1 MFSASGFFIQVMAW
15 TLEPQQVINMNKNVT
30 KVSLA
35 AAIAAVSFGMSQA
48 QAADFNFTFAHVLIE
63 ETPNGQA
70 ALRFK
75 EEVEEKSDGR
85 ISIELPAAQVGGDV
99 EIIEQI
105 QMGLVDIGIPPTATL
120 GNFEPRM
127 QILDLPFL
135 IPDYDTMV
143 ETLDGEVGREILDT
157 LDDDNMYGVN
167 FWGAGFRHI
176 TNNVRPIETPEDL
189 AAIRMRT
196 MQAPIIIS
204 TYENLGANAT
214 AMAFTEVYN
223 GLQQG
228 VVEGQENPLANIYTM
243 RFYEVQDYLSLTSHA
258 YHAYAAVINNDSWNS
273 LPDDLKEVMIEAF
286 DNGRDASRQLT
297 LEDEEKIME
306 DIKDEIA
313 INEITDEA
321 RAAFVEA
328 SMPVHAEYE
337 NIVTTELLHK
347 VYDAVGIE
355 Y

>member
-1 MFSASGFFIQVMAW
+1 MNNKFSKVTLVASI
-15 TLEPQQVINMNKNVT
+15 
-30 KVSLA
+30 A
-35 AAIAAVSFGMSQA
+35 AASFGMSQA

-75 EEVEEKSDGR
+75 EEVEEKSNGR
-85 ISIELPAAQVGGDV
+85 ISIEVLPAAQVGGDV

-135 IPDYDTMV
+135 LPDYDSMV
-143 ETLDGEVGREILDT
+143 KVLDGDVGREILDT
-157 LDDDNMYGVN
+157 LDDDNMHGVN

-189 AAIRMRT
+189 EDIRMRT

-228 VVEGQENPLANIYTM
+228 VVEGQENPLANIDTM
-243 RFYEVQDYLSLTSHA
+243 RFYEVQDYLSLTNHA
-258 YHAYAAVINNDSWNS
+258 YHAYAAVMNQDSWDS
-273 LPDDLKEVMIEAF
+273 LPEDLQKVMTEAF
-286 DNGRDASRQLT
+286 NNGRDTSRELT
-297 LEDEEKIME
+297 RKDEERILE
-306 DIKDEIA
+306 EIKDEIA

-321 RAAFVEA
+321 RAAFIEA
-328 SMPVHAEYE
+328 SMPVHEEYKD
-337 NIVTTELLHK
+337 IVTPELLHK
-347 VYDAVGIE
+347 VYDEVGIE

>member
-1 MFSASGFFIQVMAW
+1 M
-15 TLEPQQVINMNKNVT
+15 INKLT
-30 KVSLA
+30 TVSLSA
-35 AAIAAVSFGMSQA
+35 AMAVASFGIAQA
-48 QAADFNFTFAHVLIE
+48 QAAEYNFTFAHVLIE

-70 ALRFK
+70 ALSFK
-75 EEVEEKSDGR
+75 EEVEEKSGGR
-85 ISIELPAAQVGGDV
+85 ISIEVLPAAQVGGDV

-135 IPDYDTMV
+135 LPDQDAMV
-143 ETLDGEVGREILDT
+143 RVLDGEAGREILNT
-157 LDDDNMYGVN
+157 LEDDNMHGIN

-176 TNNVRPIETPEDL
+176 TNNIRPVETPEDL
-189 AAIRMRT
+189 AEVRMRT

-204 TYENLGANAT
+204 TYENLDANAT

-243 RFYEVQDYLSLTSHA
+243 RFYEVQDYLSLTNHA
-258 YHAYAAVINNDSWNS
+258 YHAYAAVMNKNAWES
-273 LPDDLKEVMIEAF
+273 LPEDLQHVMIEAF
-286 DNGRDASRQLT
+286 DNGRDLSRELT
-297 LEDEEKIME
+297 RQDEGRILSEIE
-306 DIKDEIA
+306 SEIA
-313 INEITDEA
+313 INELSDEA
-321 RAAFVEA
+321 RTAFIEA
-328 SMPVHAEYE
+328 SMPVHEEYKE
-337 NIVTTELLHK
+337 IVTPELLHK
-347 VYDAVGIE
+347 VYDEVGIE

>member
-1 MFSASGFFIQVMAW
+1 
-15 TLEPQQVINMNKNVT
+15 MNNKLT

-35 AAIAAVSFGMSQA
+35 AAIAAVSLGISQA

-63 ETPNGQA
+63 DTPNGQA

-85 ISIELPAAQVGGDV
+85 ISIEVLPAAQVGGDV

-135 IPDYDTMV
+135 LPNHDTMV
-143 ETLDGEVGREILDT
+143 EVLDGDVGREILDT
-157 LDDDNMYGVN
+157 LNDDNMYGVN

-176 TNNVRPIETPEDL
+176 TNNVRPIESPEDL
-189 AAIRMRT
+189 EGIRMRT

-204 TYENLGANAT
+204 TYEELGANAT

-273 LPDDLKEVMIEAF
+273 LPEDLQEVMIEAF
-286 DNGRDASRQLT
+286 DNGRQASRELT
-297 LEDEEKIME
+297 LQDEEHILQE
-306 DIKDEIA
+306 IEDEIA

-321 RAAFVEA
+321 REDFIEA
-328 SMPVHAEYE
+328 SMPVHEEYKD
-337 NIVTTELLHK
+337 IVTAELLHK
-347 VYDAVGIE
+347 VYDIVGIE

>member
-1 MFSASGFFIQVMAW
+1 
-15 TLEPQQVINMNKNVT
+15 MNNKLT

-35 AAIAAVSFGMSQA
+35 AAIAAVSFGISQA

-75 EEVEEKSDGR
+75 EEVEEKSNGR
-85 ISIELPAAQVGGDV
+85 ISIEVLPAAQVGGDV

-135 IPDYDTMV
+135 LPDYDTMV
-143 ETLDGEVGREILDT
+143 EVLDGDVGREILDT
-157 LDDDNMYGVN
+157 LSDDNMYGVN

-189 AAIRMRT
+189 AEVRMRT

-243 RFYEVQDYLSLTSHA
+243 RFYEVQDYLSLTNHA
-258 YHAYAAVINNDSWNS
+258 YHAYAAVMNQNAWDS
-273 LPDDLKEVMIEAF
+273 LPEDLQQVMVEAF
-286 DNGRDASRQLT
+286 DNGRDASRELT
-297 LEDEEKIME
+297 LQDEGRILEEIE
-306 DIKDEIA
+306 GEIA

-321 RAAFVEA
+321 RAAFIEA
-328 SMPVHAEYE
+328 SMPVHEEYKD
-337 NIVTTELLHK
+337 IVTPELLHK
-347 VYDAVGIE
+347 VYDEVGIE

>member
-1 MFSASGFFIQVMAW
+1 MSPKM
-15 TLEPQQVINMNKNVT
+15 T
-30 KVSLA
+30 KLSLA
-35 AAIAAVSFGMSQA
+35 TAIAAVTFGMTQA
-48 QAADFNFTFAHVLIE
+48 QAADYNFTFAHVLIE
-63 ETPNGQA
+63 DTPNAQA

-75 EEVEEKSDGR
+75 EEVEEKSEGR
-85 ISIELPAAQVGGDV
+85 IKIEVLPAAQVGGDV

-135 IPDYDTMV
+135 LSDYDTMTKV
-143 ETLDGEVGREILDT
+143 LDGEVGREILGT
-157 LDDDNMYGVN
+157 LEDDNMHAFN
-167 FWGAGFRHI
+167 FWGAGFRHM
-176 TNNVRPIETPEDL
+176 TNNVRPIEKPDDL
-189 AAIRMRT
+189 EGIRMRT

-204 TYENLGANAT
+204 TYENFGANAT

-243 RFYEVQDYLSLTSHA
+243 RFHEVQDYLSLTNHA
-258 YHAYAAVINNDSWNS
+258 YHAYAAVMNKQSWES
-273 LPDDLKEVMIEAF
+273 LPEDLQGIMVEAF
-286 DNGRDASRQLT
+286 DNGRDTSRELT
-297 LEDEEKIME
+297 RQDENKILEKIKD
-306 DIKDEIA
+306 DIK

-328 SMPVHAEYE
+328 SIPVYQEYE
-337 NIVTTELLHK
+337 DIVTPELLK
-347 VYDAVGIE
+347 KTTAAAGIE

>member
-1 MFSASGFFIQVMAW
+1 
-15 TLEPQQVINMNKNVT
+15 MNNKLT

-35 AAIAAVSFGMSQA
+35 AAIAAVSFGFSQA

-85 ISIELPAAQVGGDV
+85 ISIEVLPAAQVGGDV

-135 IPDYDTMV
+135 LPDYDTMV
-143 ETLDGEVGREILDT
+143 KVLDGDVGREILDT
-157 LDDDNMYGVN
+157 LNDDNMHGVN

-189 AAIRMRT
+189 ADVRMRT

-243 RFYEVQDYLSLTSHA
+243 RFYEVQDYLSLTNHA
-258 YHAYAAVINNDSWNS
+258 YHAYAAVMNQNAWDS
-273 LPDDLKEVMIEAF
+273 LPEDLQQVMTEAF
-286 DNGRDASRQLT
+286 NNGRDTSRELT
-297 LEDEEKIME
+297 LKDEGRILEE
-306 DIKDEIA
+306 IKDEIA

-321 RAAFVEA
+321 RAAFIEA
-328 SMPVHAEYE
+328 SMPVHQEYKD
-337 NIVTTELLHK
+337 IVTPELLHK
-347 VYDAVGIE
+347 VYDEVGIE

>member
-1 MFSASGFFIQVMAW
+1 
-15 TLEPQQVINMNKNVT
+15 MNNKLT
-30 KVSLA
+30 KVSLV
-35 AAIAAVSFGMSQA
+35 AAIAAVSFGISQA

-63 ETPNGQA
+63 DTPNGQA

-85 ISIELPAAQVGGDV
+85 ISIVVLPAAQVGGDV

-135 IPDYDTMV
+135 LPDYDTMV
-143 ETLDGEVGREILDT
+143 EVLDGDVGREILDT

-189 AAIRMRT
+189 DEIRMRT

-243 RFYEVQDYLSLTSHA
+243 RFYEVQDYLSLTNHA
-258 YHAYAAVINNDSWNS
+258 YHAYAAVMNSDSWNS

-286 DNGRDASRQLT
+286 DNGREASRELT
-297 LEDEEKIME
+297 LQDEERILQE
-306 DIKDEIA
+306 IESEIA

-321 RAAFVEA
+321 REDFIEA
-328 SMPVHAEYE
+328 SMPVHEEYE
-337 NIVTTELLHK
+337 EIVTKDLLHK
-347 VYDAVGIE
+347 VYDVVGIE

>member
-1 MFSASGFFIQVMAW
+1 MR
-15 TLEPQQVINMNKNVT
+15 NT
-30 KVSLA
+30 KSKISLA
-35 AAIAAVSFGMSQA
+35 AAIAAVSFSMTQA
-48 QAADFNFTFAHVLIE
+48 QAADYNFTFAHVLIE
-63 ETPNGQA
+63 DTPNAQA

-85 ISIELPAAQVGGDV
+85 INIEVLPAAQVGGDV

-135 IPDYDTMV
+135 LSDYDTMV
-143 ETLDGEVGREILDT
+143 KVLDGDVGREILDT
-157 LDDDNMYGVN
+157 LEDDSMHAFN
-167 FWGAGFRHI
+167 FWGAGFRHM

-189 AAIRMRT
+189 EDIRMRT
-196 MQAPIIIS
+196 MQAPVIIS
-204 TYENLGANAT
+204 TYENFDANAT

-243 RFYEVQDYLSLTSHA
+243 RFHEVQDYLSLTNHA
-258 YHAYAAVINNDSWNS
+258 YHAYAAVMNKGAWES
-273 LPDDLKEVMIEAF
+273 LPEDLQQIMIEAF
-286 DNGRDASRQLT
+286 DNGRDTSRELT
-297 LEDEEKIME
+297 RQQEDEILENIKG
-306 DIKDEIA
+306 DIK

-321 RAAFVEA
+321 RNSFIEA
-328 SMPVHAEYE
+328 SIPVYKEYE
-337 NIVTTELLHK
+337 DIVTPELLK
-347 VYDAVGIE
+347 KTTSAAGIE

>member
-1 MFSASGFFIQVMAW
+1 MKSK
-15 TLEPQQVINMNKNVT
+15 LT

-35 AAIAAVSFGMSQA
+35 AAIAAASFGMTQA
-48 QAADFNFTFAHVLIE
+48 QAADYTFSFAHVLIE
-63 ETPNGQA
+63 DTPNAQA

-85 ISIELPAAQVGGDV
+85 IQIDVLPAAQVGGDV

-135 IPDYDTMV
+135 IADYDTMV
-143 ETLDGEVGREILDT
+143 KVLDGDVGREILDT
-157 LDDDNMYGVN
+157 LNDDNMYGVN
-167 FWGAGFRHI
+167 FWGAGFRHM
-176 TNNVRPIETPEDL
+176 TNNVRPIHGPEDL
-189 AAIRMRT
+189 EAIRMRT

-204 TYENLGANAT
+204 TYENLDANAT

-243 RFYEVQDYLSLTSHA
+243 RFHEVQDYLSLTNHA
-258 YHAYAAVINNDSWNS
+258 YHAYAAVINQDSWES
-273 LPDDLKEVMIEAF
+273 LPEDLQQIMLEAF
-286 DNGRDASRQLT
+286 DNGRDTSRQLT
-297 LEDEEKIME
+297 LEDEGRILEEIE
-306 DIKDEIA
+306 DEIA
-313 INEITDEA
+313 INEITPEA
-321 RAAFVEA
+321 REAFIEA
-328 SMPVHAEYE
+328 SLPVHAEYE
-337 NIVTTELLHK
+337 EIVTIDLLHK
-347 VYDAVGIE
+347 VYDEVGIE

>member
-1 MFSASGFFIQVMAW
+1 MKL
-15 TLEPQQVINMNKNVT
+15 TLT
-30 KVSLA
+30 KATLS
-35 AAIAAVSFGMSQA
+35 AAIAVASFGAA
-48 QAADFNFTFAHVLIE
+48 QLHAADYTFSFAHVLIE
-63 ETPNGQA
+63 DTPNGQA

-85 ISIELPAAQVGGDV
+85 IQINVLPAAQVGGDV

-135 IPDYDTMV
+135 IADYDTMV

-157 LDDDNMYGVN
+157 LDGHNMVGIN

-176 TNNVRPIETPEDL
+176 SNNDRPIETPEDM
-189 AAIRMRT
+189 ANIRMRT

-204 TYENLGANAT
+204 TYQNLGANAT

-228 VVEGQENPLANIYTM
+228 VVSGQENPLANIYTM
-243 RFYEVQDYLSLTSHA
+243 RFHEVQDYLSLTNHA
-258 YHAYAAVINNDSWNS
+258 YHAYATVINQDSWNS
-273 LPDDLKEVMIEAF
+273 LPEDLQAVMREAF
-286 DNGRDASRQLT
+286 DNGRDTSRELT
-297 LEDEEKIME
+297 LQDEETILE
-306 DIKDEIA
+306 AIQDEIA
-313 INEITDEA
+313 INELTPEQ
-321 RAAFVEA
+321 RQAFIDA
-328 SMPVHAEYE
+328 SMPVHEEYE
-337 NIVTTELLHK
+337 AIVTTELLHK